1 MYKLIQLFTA
11 LLIILALPAYAEV
24 KGEITEYGYYKMT
37 ADPKRYRNLAST
49 SGYVQEGG
57 QPVLVEKTD
66 KIPLE
71 LKRLFGFKFR
81 ISGFDDK
88 RSVQLKLVVS
98 HPRITRP
105 NGSTSTGYTYPL
117 VFDVEDGLIENESGY
132 SLDHEFELVE
142 GEWKFE
148 YWYYRQKL
156 VSQTFNTYKK
166 EGTVKAESTDMGSLE
181 ENTNQEQPQ
190 PEQSQNTQSESEDN
204 S

>member
-1 MYKLIQLFTA
+1 MRRFFQLFTA
-11 LLIILALPAYAEV
+11 LFVILTIPAFAEV

-49 SGYVQEGG
+49 SGFVQEGG
-57 QPVLVEKTD
+57 KPILVEKTD
-66 KIPLE
+66 QIPLG

-81 ISGFDDK
+81 ITGFDDK

-98 HPRITRP
+98 HPTITRP
-105 NGSTSTGYTYPL
+105 NGSTSTGYSYPL
-117 VFDVEDGLIENESGY
+117 VFDVKDGLIENESGY

-166 EGTVKAESTDMGSLE
+166 EEADEAELTDTM
-181 ENTNQEQPQ
+181 NTEQGLSQDQ
-190 PEQSQNTQSESEDN
+190 PESAQNESADN
-204 S
+204 G

>member
-1 MYKLIQLFTA
+1 MCKLFQLFAT
-11 LLIILALPAYAEV
+11 LLVALALPAVAEV

-37 ADPKRYRNLAST
+37 TDPKRYRNLAST

-57 QPVLVEKTD
+57 EPELVENTD
-66 KIPLE
+66 QIPLE

-98 HPRITRP
+98 HPKIVRP

-117 VFDVEDGLIENESGY
+117 VFDVKDGLIENESGY
-132 SLDHEFELVE
+132 SMDHEFELVE

-148 YWYYRQKL
+148 YWYYKQKL
-156 VSQTFNTYKK
+156 ISQTFHTYKK
-166 EGTVKAESTDMGSLE
+166 EEAAEVESTGTVNSE
-181 ENTNQEQPQ
+181 ENSDL
-190 PEQSQNTQSESEDN
+190 EQSQSDSANN